1 MTRSVLIIDD
11 EPLMRLSVLDA
22 LKAEGYQ
29 VQEASN
35 GEEGIQKAKTSRYDL
50 VITDLKMPGSDGL
63 QVVRV

>member
-11 EPLMRLSVLDA
+11 EPLMRLSMLDA

-35 GEEGIQKAKTSRYDL
+35 GEKAFTK
-50 VITDLKMPGSDGL
+50 PNE
-63 QVVRV
+63 